1 MMLMKKLTRQSGNNC
16 SIEMCLV
23 VFPVEIKS
31 AFQFSEI
38 ALLKIAAGPD
48 WINKR
53 HKKVPNNNVFDREG
67 LVLIA
72 P

>member
-38 ALLKIAAGPD
+38 ALLKIAADPIG
-48 WINKR
+48 
-53 HKKVPNNNVFDREG
+53 
-67 LVLIA
+67 
-72 P
+72 